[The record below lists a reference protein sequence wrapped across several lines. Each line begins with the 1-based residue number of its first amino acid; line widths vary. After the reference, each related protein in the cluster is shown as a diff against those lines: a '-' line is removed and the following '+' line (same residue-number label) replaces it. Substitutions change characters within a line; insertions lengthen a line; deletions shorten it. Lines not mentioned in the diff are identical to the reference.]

1 MGIIIAVCSY
11 KGNSYSAV
19 DMSQP
24 LDQYWIGLSRVS
36 VLLTYL
42 TYVLSLIVLSIFSSV
57 LCCR

>member
-24 LDQYWIGLSRVS
+24 LGQYWIGLSTNDHVFQ
-36 VLLTYL
+36 Y
-42 TYVLSLIVLSIFSSV
+42 Y
-57 LCCR
+57 